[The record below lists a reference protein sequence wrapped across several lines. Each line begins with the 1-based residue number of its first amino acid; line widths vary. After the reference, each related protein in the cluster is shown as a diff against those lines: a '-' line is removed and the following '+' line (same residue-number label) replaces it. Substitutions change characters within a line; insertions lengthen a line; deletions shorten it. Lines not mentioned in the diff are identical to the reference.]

1 MAPIVSFERELAGLT
16 KGVGIYSSRAFADA
30 AATALTRNSDEF
42 TRALGRALKKK
53 AIPASRMKAA
63 NKALAEQAQTAILS
77 GWRDRLPEKAPGYRK
92 GTDPDKSRLSGA
104 LGDALADS
112 GMTKATTDRVI
123 SFLNTGLLWEQAR
136 HWHRVNYGA
145 FGPIA
150 TPGRTK
156 AHPVTVDGHTIFEL
170 HDPGRPD
177 PESWLP
183 RRYFSAGREYFRPD
197 SRGEENKADVP
208 GGGHRSALF
217 TELGFE
223 SVAKNLGATYR
234 ATLNRWVQEEGP
246 QAVSKALRAKKV
258 RVSAKVLSA

>member
-1 MAPIVSFERELAGLT
+1 VAIVSLERQLAGLT
-16 KGVGIYSSRAFADA
+16 KGVGIYSAKAFADA

-42 TRALGRALKKK
+42 TRAFARTMKQSG
-53 AIPASRMKAA
+53 IPANRMKAA
-63 NKALAEQAQTAILS
+63 NKALAEQAQTAILE
-77 GWRDRLPEKAPGYRK
+77 GWHDRLPVKAPGYRK
-92 GTDPDKSRLSGA
+92 GTDPQHSRLSGA
-104 LGDALADS
+104 LGAALADS
-112 GMTKATTDRVI
+112 GMTRATTDRAI
-123 SFLNTGLLWEQAR
+123 SFLNTGILWEQAL

-156 AHPVTVDGHTIFEL
+156 PHPVTVDGHTIFEL

-183 RRYFSAGREYFRPD
+183 RRWISGGREYFRPD

-217 TELGFE
+217 TELGFQ
-223 SVAKNLGATYR
+223 SVAKNMGATYK
-234 ATLNRWVQEEGP
+234 AALHRWVDEEG
-246 QAVSKALRAKKV
+246 AKTVSTALKAKKV
-258 RVSAKVLSA
+258 RVSAKVLAG